1 MFDYNSE
8 RSNDTTYSDNMHN
21 KNPLKINLILNKI
34 NYQEN
39 LLIKREES
47 ILKKLLIKLE
57 QYDKYFSKYIHE
69 LEVNIKVEKCIYIF
83 ARIFNKDFIILF
95 FILLIL
101 YQYIINKNLFF
112 VIKPL
117 MHVFIIFILTGILKY
132 TIKRPRPEINEKVK
146 RKYNVRKNETNH
158 SMPSGD
164 SMQAGN
170 FAIII
175 LIYFKSYFGFI
186 IVPFVMFARIFY
198 FCHYILDTVVGA
210 IIGIVVSWFLVYPL
224 KLIKLGE

>member
-1 MFDYNSE
+1 MFDNNSE
-8 RSNDTTYSDNMHN
+8 RSNDTASSD
-21 KNPLKINLILNKI
+21 INLNIYSLKTNLIRSKN

-39 LLIKREES
+39 LLKIGEDAT
-47 ILKKLLIKLE
+47 LKKILI
-57 QYDKYFSKYIHE
+57 QIDYYDKFFSNYIHE
-69 LEVNIKVEKCIYIF
+69 IEVNMWLEKVIYIF
-83 ARIFNKDFIILF
+83 ARIFNTDLIILF
-95 FILLIL
+95 YVLLFL
-101 YQYIINKNLFF
+101 YQYIVNKNEFF

-117 MHVFIIFILTGILKY
+117 IHVFIIFVLTGILKY

-146 RKYNVRKNETNH
+146 RKYNVRKKETNH

-175 LIYFKSYFGFI
+175 LFYFKSYYGFI
-186 IVPFVMFARIFY
+186 IIPFVMFARIFY

-210 IIGIVVSWFLVYPL
+210 IIGIGVSYILVYPL
-224 KLIKLGE
+224 NLIKIK